1 MPLDQNYIKAVASDD
16 CLTKNDNMGRKNY
29 NAYIKKQK
37 EEKKRK
43 KKEEKKKKKEE
54 RRSLA
59 SNSTPGDMMAYLDED
74 GNIVSEP
81 PEAIVKKPESTEDV
95 KEPSGDDK

>member
-1 MPLDQNYIKAVASDD
+1 
-16 CLTKNDNMGRKNY
+16 MGRKNY

-43 KKEEKKKKKEE
+43 KREEKKKKKEE

-59 SNSTPGDMMAYLDED
+59 SNSTPADMMAYIDQD

-81 PEAIVKKPESTEDV
+81 PEEIVKKPQPSVDD
-95 KEPSGDDK
+95 KEPSGDNK

>member
-1 MPLDQNYIKAVASDD
+1 
-16 CLTKNDNMGRKNY
+16 MGRKNY

-43 KKEEKKKKKEE
+43 KREEKKKKKEE

-59 SNSTPGDMMAYLDED
+59 SNNTPADMMAYLDKD

-81 PEAIVKKPESTEDV
+81 PEEIVKKP
-95 KEPSGDDK
+95 KPAGDDKDPSEDDK